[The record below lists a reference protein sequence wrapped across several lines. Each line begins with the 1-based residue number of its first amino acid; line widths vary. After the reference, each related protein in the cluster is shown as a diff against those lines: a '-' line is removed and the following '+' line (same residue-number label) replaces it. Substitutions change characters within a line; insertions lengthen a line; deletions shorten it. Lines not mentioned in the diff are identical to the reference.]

1 MRADLESAR
10 TKKPSPA
17 TTPLTMGGPT
27 TAAPGPAVSSLRVQ
41 RALGNSRA
49 QGRPADADAD
59 AGRGLTAAEIA
70 LLASLPLAPVFPAV
84 LLPLLT
90 PALLRGFL
98 ERLPVEMV
106 ARVVGQ
112 LPVPLIGPVLGP
124 VVIHL
129 DPFRTREVVRGL
141 GRDNLREMV
150 AAPETRAS
158 LEAAMRILLD
168 RFWPVGV
175 GFSLDAAVGFT
186 FGIPIHAGMS
196 YMMYLWHSSNGV
208 FRFMRRVEGKLA
220 ADFGVGAGVY
230 FGGKGKPGGQG
241 GSGAGA
247 AIGGN
252 AEAGGKLAM
261 LQDFEFRVF
270 EDAAFLSLLL
280 AVGGSDLGRVESVGI
295 GLLESIHGLKLDPMH
310 FNTRTRVDAALYAQL
325 SAEASAGMRAAPAPA
340 AGTGASGSGAAG
352 GASGGAGTG
361 AGSGPAAP
369 PAGRLTATGDGW
381 KQSTQGA
388 PDLGSQHRTDWW
400 RIVTGGGL
408 KWTDLLARL
417 NASLGGRLFGQLG
430 VAVEVRP
437 RNAPGTLAHARVGT
451 MDAEQLEVDV
461 MAEASAAADL
471 VARIPVLGG
480 IFPQV
485 GLDVGG
491 GIKLSYVLTRGVPLD
506 RAVRLEGYSM
516 YHKRGELDYYAG
528 VAEETELKFVAGPNE
543 GYLPDLPSGLD
554 ELLGKVGELRVRRRV
569 PLGLFRGVANDLLR
583 GRDYRT
589 AERRQQGARALL
601 KEKYRAW
608 GVTSEGFVTLTLV
621 LDREE
626 LERVLRLL
634 GETVA
639 QATGGATP
647 WRDLLYDVW
656 RLLATGEAPPYVRKA
671 AAEIAGLVRVTELVF
686 HEQAGVVGAAGAAL
700 GAGGAKVRAHGR
712 GAAVGFYDS
721 DNLVEDAPL
730 TAAQALQIARAL
742 LSAVL

>member
-1 MRADLESAR
+1 MRADLESAP

-17 TTPLTMGGPT
+17 TTPLTMSGGPT
-27 TAAPGPAVSSLRVQ
+27 TATSGPAASALRLQ

-49 QGRPADADAD
+49 QSRPADADA
-59 AGRGLTAAEIA
+59 GHGLTAAEIA

-106 ARVVGQ
+106 ARAVGQ
-112 LPVPLIGPVLGP
+112 LPVPLIGPMLGP

-141 GRDNLREMV
+141 GRDNLRELI

-158 LEAAMRILLD
+158 LEAAMRMLLD

-208 FRFMRRVEGKLA
+208 FKFMRRVEGRLA
-220 ADFGVGAGVY
+220 ADFGVGAGAY
-230 FGGKGKPGGQG
+230 FGGKGKPGGEG

-252 AEAGGKLAM
+252 AELGVKLAM

-325 SAEASAGMRAAPAPA
+325 AAEASAGVRAAPTPA
-340 AGTGASGSGAAG
+340 AGTGAAGGGAAG

-361 AGSGPAAP
+361 AGPAGP
-369 PAGRLTATGDGW
+369 PAGRLTAAGDRW
-381 KQSTQGA
+381 KQATQGA
-388 PDLGSQHRTDWW
+388 PDLGSQHKTDWW

-408 KWTDLLARL
+408 KWTDLLAHL
-417 NASLGGRLFGQLG
+417 NASLGGRLFGQFG
-430 VAVEVRP
+430 VAVEMRP
-437 RNAPGTLAHARVGT
+437 RNAPGTPARARVGT
-451 MDAEQLEVDV
+451 LDAQQLEVDV

-485 GLDVGG
+485 GIEQGG

-506 RAVRLEGYSM
+506 RAVRLEGYSV

-569 PLGLFRGVANDLLR
+569 PLGMFRGIANDLLR

-601 KEKYRAW
+601 KEKYKAW
-608 GVTSEGFVTLTLV
+608 GITSEGFVTLTLV
-621 LDREE
+621 LGREE

-634 GETVA
+634 RETVA
-639 QATGGATP
+639 EVTGGPTP

-656 RLLATGEAPPYVRKA
+656 RLLATGKAPLYVRKA
-671 AAEIAGLVRVTELVF
+671 AGEIAGLIRVTELVF
-686 HEQAGVVGAAGAAL
+686 HEQMGVVGAAGAAL
-700 GAGGAKVRAHGR
+700 GAGAAKVRAHGR